1 MARKSR
7 FRYKFD
13 DPTKAA
19 TYKPKTRLTAG
30 PTYSIKD
37 MKKMHEKQFPN
48 ELFTE
53 IEAARYLRISRTT
66 LWRMRS
72 QGNIDFRRANCKL
85 LYSRAD
91 LENYLERN
99 KQSAHTACAA

>member
-1 MARKSR
+1 M
-7 FRYKFD
+7 
-13 DPTKAA
+13 
-19 TYKPKTRLTAG
+19 
-30 PTYSIKD
+30 IQ
-37 MKKMHEKQFPN
+37 KQFPN

-66 LWRMRS
+66 LWRERS
-72 QGNIDFRRANCKL
+72 KGNIAFRRASCKL

-99 KQSAHTACAA
+99 KQEACAA